1 MGVLTRSSA
10 FDVREQSGPSLKSSL
25 KHILS
30 VDLRDELIF
39 PSCGT
44 LLQLTTEVA
53 GLGGDVG
60 FFRNDLYLQHNY
72 SILDE
77 IVSILCLCEENF
89 NKVLIDIVASNC
101 MLHTRDF

>member
-1 MGVLTRSSA
+1 MLSRSSS
-10 FDVREQSGPSLKSSL
+10 FDVREQAGPNLKSSL

-39 PSCGT
+39 PSCGS
-44 LLQLTTEVA
+44 LFQLSTEVA

-72 SILDE
+72 PLLDE
-77 IVSILCLCEENF
+77 IVS
-89 NKVLIDIVASNC
+89 S
-101 MLHTRDF
+101 

>member
-1 MGVLTRSSA
+1 MFVQLKHNIQWDGCIRELSVLSRSSS

-30 VDLRDELIF
+30 ADLRDDLIF
-39 PSCGT
+39 PGCGT
-44 LLQLTTEVA
+44 LFQLTTEFA

-60 FFRNDLYLQHNY
+60 YLKNDLYLQHNY

-77 IVSILCLCEENF
+77 IVRLLY
-89 NKVLIDIVASNC
+89 KKKT
-101 MLHTRDF
+101 LHV

>member
-1 MGVLTRSSA
+1 M
-10 FDVREQSGPSLKSSL
+10 
-25 KHILS
+25 S

-44 LLQLTTEVA
+44 LAQLTTEMA

-72 SILDE
+72 SILDG
-77 IVSILCLCEENF
+77 IVS
-89 NKVLIDIVASNC
+89 KVASSDIEIN
-101 MLHTRDF
+101 LLKIVLV